1 MQGLINKSTQAFM
14 MNSNIGKLEHRKTRT
29 SENSNIGKE
38 LSLNSLRKTLQVSNP
53 TTIKEYLNYFENS
66 YLMFTIP
73 MYSESL
79 NKQIYSNK
87 KVYFIDTGLAQNIS
101 FRFSEDREKMLENL
115 VFIPEREPK

>member
-1 MQGLINKSTQAFM
+1 M